1 MVHHITAATSNEEA
15 AGDAFIDSGP
25 DFALLVDANAFLISD
40 SLGNGV
46 RLLGAGPWTAT
57 INGEVGAFGAGRSG
71 MFSASTTSVTLTVG
85 KTGTVFSGVDTGQVA
100 IEFDGAATVVN
111 RGTIAGDTGS
121 LVVVGV
127 ANVTNAGLLVGDVS
141 FGAGINSH
149 DDIFTNFKKIN
160 GVIKNGTVDGI
171 IDLGGGADHFNGG
184 AKAET
189 VRDAAGDDT
198 YKFGSGNDTYIAF
211 NGSGSNND
219 IVNGGKGIDTYD
231 GSNAVGFLTVNLNTH
246 TTAGDVGSD
255 TVTNFENVIGG
266 DGGCSLTGSSGANSL
281 IGGSDNDNLTGLGGR
296 DILTG
301 GADGDTFRFLA
312 LADSGPSAATRDL
325 ITDFSQIGGLT
336 VRDIIDISQI
346 DAKTGVAG
354 VQAFTLI
361 GVQNFHGVKG
371 ELRESFNGGNT
382 IVSGDINGDK
392 HADFSFALKGHFLL
406 TTDDFTNVL

>member
-1 MVHHITAATSNEEA
+1 MTHITAATSIENPT
-15 AGDAFIDSGP
+15 DNAFVDDGP
-25 DFALLVDANAFLISD
+25 DFVLLVDANAFLISD
-40 SLGNGV
+40 SGGNGA
-46 RLLGAGPWTAT
+46 RLLDTGPWIVT

-71 MFSASTTSVTLTVG
+71 MFSTSTSSVTLTVG
-85 KTGTVFSGVDTGQVA
+85 KTGSIFSGVDTGQVA

-121 LVVVGV
+121 LFIVGV
-127 ANVTNAGLLVGDVS
+127 ANVTNAGLLVGDVG
-141 FGAGINSH
+141 FGSGINSH

-160 GVIKNGTVDGI
+160 GIIKNGTVDGL

-189 VRDAAGDDT
+189 VQDAAGADT
-198 YKFGSGNDTYIAF
+198 YKFGAGNDTYIAF
-211 NGSGSNND
+211 NGSASDND

-231 GSNAVGFLTVNLNTH
+231 GSDAVGFLTVNLTTH
-246 TTAGDVGSD
+246 TTAGDVDTD

-266 DGGCSLTGSSGANSL
+266 DGGCSLTGSSAANTL
-281 IGGSDNDNLTGLGGR
+281 IGGTDNDILTGLGGR

-312 LADSGPSAATRDL
+312 LSDSGAPGVGRDV
-325 ITDFSQIGGLT
+325 ITDFTQGAPVVSD
-336 VRDIIDISQI
+336 VIDLSLI

-354 VQAFTLI
+354 DQDFTFI
-361 GVQNFHGVKG
+361 GVQNFSHTKG
-371 ELRESFNGGNT
+371 ELRESFSGGNT
-382 IVSGDINGDK
+382 IVSGDVNGDG

-406 TTDDFTNVL
+406 TAAGDFVGVV